1 MECCTEVPV
10 LIEEL
15 GCEAH
20 DNVSCRLLVEVL
32 VAFVNLAVGVAVNIE
47 TFDWFACLV
56 VNLLVNEERVGCL
69 TYTVCLYLSAVTTR
83 DGCTGLDVV
92 VGIAVA
98 TCKRGNLVVV
108 P

>member
-20 DNVSCRLLVEVL
+20 NNISSRLLIEVL
-32 VAFVNLAVGVAVNIE
+32 VAFVYLTICVAVNIKA
-47 TFDWFACLV
+47 FDWLASLV
-56 VNLLVNEERVGCL
+56 VNLLVNEERVSCL
-69 TYTVCLYLSAVTTR
+69 AYTICLYLSTVTAR
-83 DGCTGLDVV
+83 DRGTSLDVV
-92 VGIAVA
+92 VCIAVA
-98 TCKRGNLVVV
+98 TCKRGNLIVV

>member
-1 MECCTEVPV
+1 MEGCTEVPV
-10 LIEEL
+10 FVEEL
-15 GCEAH
+15 GSEAH
-20 DNVSCRLLVEVL
+20 DNVSCRFLVEVL

-47 TFDWFACLV
+47 TFDWLSCLI

-69 TYTVCLYLSAVTTR
+69 AYTVCLNLSAVTTR

-92 VGIAVA
+92 VCVAVA
-98 TCKRGNLVVV
+98 TSKRGNLVVV